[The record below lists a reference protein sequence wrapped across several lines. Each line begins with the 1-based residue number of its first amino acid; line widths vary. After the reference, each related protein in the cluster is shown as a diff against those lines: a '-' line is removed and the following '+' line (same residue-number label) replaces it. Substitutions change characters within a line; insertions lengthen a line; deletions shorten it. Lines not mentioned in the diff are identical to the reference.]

1 MLVERGVKFES
12 EGEAESGASTGART
26 APAMPSFTDEALKKG
41 LGPRVNEQIE
51 VAFENVVK
59 AREKAKGAKAHA
71 ERLALKPEFGPDGV
85 GLADV
90 D

>member
-1 MLVERGVKFES
+1 MLVEREVKFEY

-26 APAMPSFTDEALKKG
+26 APAMPNFTDKALEKG

-59 AREKAKGAKAHA
+59 AREEAEDAQTHA
-71 ERLALKPEFGPDGV
+71 ERPALEPVDI